1 MHWQLATLALTL
13 LGFAAV
19 SARIEGTS
27 ITAPMVFTAVGVVV
41 GAKALGFVDLEQHG
55 EEIKLLTEATLTVV
69 LFSDASR
76 IDLRTLRGEAG
87 VPARLLGI
95 GLPLTLLVGFVV
107 ALALFDGLAWAEAL
121 LIAVILA
128 PTDAALGQVVVT
140 LKRLPPG
147 VRQSLNVE
155 GGLNDGICVPLFF
168 IVLAVAQA
176 EEQDAPGRKA
186 LRLVF
191 EQIGYGAVAGVI
203 AGTVAAAVVVVAGRR
218 GLVSAAWFQ
227 VVPLAGAALAFG
239 IAQPVGGS
247 GFIAAF
253 VGGAFF
259 GGLRRRRGGE
269 ASYLIEDAGALLAA
283 VTFVVFGAVLLV
295 PALGDITWQIA
306 LYAVLSL
313 TIVRMIPVGM
323 AMVGTGAHRPTVA
336 FLGWFGPR
344 GLASIV
350 LALLLVEE
358 GGLPNDD
365 VILIV
370 TFVTVGVS
378 VFAHG
383 VSAAPLARRYADW
396 IEARPRS
403 DRALLEDGDG
413 P

>member
-1 MHWQLATLALTL
+1 M
-13 LGFAAV
+13 
-19 SARIEGTS
+19 
-27 ITAPMVFTAVGVVV
+27 
-41 GAKALGFVDLEQHG
+41 
-55 EEIKLLTEATLTVV
+55 
-69 LFSDASR
+69 
-76 IDLRTLRGEAG
+76 
-87 VPARLLGI
+87 
-95 GLPLTLLVGFVV
+95 
-107 ALALFDGLAWAEAL
+107 
-121 LIAVILA
+121 
-128 PTDAALGQVVVT
+128 
-140 LKRLPPG
+140 
-147 VRQSLNVE
+147 
-155 GGLNDGICVPLFF
+155 
-168 IVLAVAQA
+168 
-176 EEQDAPGRKA
+176 
-186 LRLVF
+186 
-191 EQIGYGAVAGVI
+191 
-203 AGTVAAAVVVVAGRR
+203 VVVAGRR
-218 GLVSAAWFQ
+218 GLVSAAWLQ

-259 GGLRRRRGGE
+259 GGLRRHRGGE
-269 ASYLIEDAGALLAA
+269 ASYLIEEAGALLAA

-295 PALGDITWQIA
+295 AALGDITWQVA

-350 LALLLVEE
+350 FALLLVEE

-370 TFVTVGVS
+370 TFVTVGAS

-396 IEARPRS
+396 IEARPRP
-403 DRALLEDGDG
+403 DRVLLEEQDG